1 MIFSYSASQKRR
13 NHGEVSSLGTHNP
26 FTGMGRRPPH
36 TTTGK
41 LGVITSFT
49 CVLFPLLSSSLSLLL
64 FNPEVYP
71 SLTSTHSSFALTFS
85 SPPLSPSHPQWSHV
99 LAEPLLQ
106 LGPRGVVI
114 TVERHFA
121 VRAYVYVCLICLSV
135 CLVDCLV
142 VREIVWLVCRLSY
155 CLSIC
160 LSVTM
165 LVSLFV
171 RLNFHT
177 MHSIN
182 LVTIVQYT
190 SYQLSFPIF

>member
-41 LGVITSFT
+41 LGVITSFM
-49 CVLFPLLSSSLSLLL
+49 CVLFLLLSSSLSLSLLL

-71 SLTSTHSSFALTFS
+71 SLACTHSFSALNFS
-85 SPPLSPSHPQWSHV
+85 SPSLSPSHPQWSHV

-106 LGPRGVVI
+106 LGPRGLVI

-135 CLVDCLV
+135 
-142 VREIVWLVCRLSY
+142 Y
-155 CLSIC
+155 
-160 LSVTM
+160 
-165 LVSLFV
+165 LFG
-171 RLNFHT
+171 
-177 MHSIN
+177 
-182 LVTIVQYT
+182 
-190 SYQLSFPIF
+190 